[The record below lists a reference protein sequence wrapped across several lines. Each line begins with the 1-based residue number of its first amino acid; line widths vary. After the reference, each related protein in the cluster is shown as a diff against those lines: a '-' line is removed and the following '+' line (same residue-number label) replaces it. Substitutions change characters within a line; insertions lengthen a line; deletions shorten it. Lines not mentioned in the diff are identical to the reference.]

1 MFDMRSKVRSGFTLV
16 ELIVVIAIIGLLA
29 SILTTWLN
37 DTRKKSRDAR
47 RIADLKQ
54 IQLATQLYF
63 DKNAGYPSTLSLL
76 VPTFIAAIPK
86 DPVGN
91 VAYIYEQTQGGASY
105 HIGANLE
112 DPGNAALQSDADVNS
127 SNLTGSDTGDCLG
140 STTSGRRCYDL
151 AP

>member
-1 MFDMRSKVRSGFTLV
+1 MYTHKTRSGFTLI

-63 DKNAGYPSTLSLL
+63 DKNASYPANLTLL
-76 VPTFIAAIPK
+76 VPTFIATIPK

-91 VAYIYEQTQGGASY
+91 VSYIYEQTQGGASY

-112 DPGNAALQSDADVNS
+112 DPTNAALQSDADTNT
-127 SNLTGSDTGDCLG
+127 SNITGTDTADCLG
-140 STTSGRRCYDL
+140 ATTSGRRCYDL

>member
-1 MFDMRSKVRSGFTLV
+1 MYTQKARLGFTLI

-63 DKNAGYPSTLSLL
+63 DKNASYPSTLSLL

-91 VAYIYEQTQGGASY
+91 VSYIYEQTQGGASY

-112 DPGNAALQSDADVNS
+112 DVANAALQSDADINT
-127 SNLTGSDTGDCLG
+127 SNITGSDTADCLG
-140 STTSGRRCYDL
+140 ATTSGRSCYDL